1 MVYYR
6 WCVSTEIILY
16 KGDFMD
22 RIKKIKLYFVGYFL
36 FFPILFIT
44 SSFLWRAIILKKE
57 MIMVATDALA
67 ITGIYYL
74 IVSLISI
81 LVYIKDIK
89 SFMS

>member
-1 MVYYR
+1 
-6 WCVSTEIILY
+6 
-16 KGDFMD
+16 MD
-22 RIKKIKLYFVGYFL
+22 SIKKIKLYFVGYFL
-36 FFPILFIT
+36 VFPVLFIT

-57 MIMVATDALA
+57 MIIVATDALA

-81 LVYIKDIK
+81 VVYKKDMK

>member
-1 MVYYR
+1 
-6 WCVSTEIILY
+6 
-16 KGDFMD
+16 MD

-36 FFPILFIT
+36 FFPILFMT
-44 SSFLWRAIILKKE
+44 SSVLWRAIILKKQ
-57 MIMVATDALA
+57 MMMVATDTLA

-81 LVYIKDIK
+81 MVYKKDMK

>member
-1 MVYYR
+1 
-6 WCVSTEIILY
+6 
-16 KGDFMD
+16 MD
-22 RIKKIKLYFVGYFL
+22 RFKKIKLFFVGYFL
-36 FFPILFIT
+36 FFPVLFIT

-57 MIMVATDALA
+57 MIIVATDALA

-81 LVYIKDIK
+81 VVYKKDMK

>member
-1 MVYYR
+1 
-6 WCVSTEIILY
+6 
-16 KGDFMD
+16 MD
-22 RIKKIKLYFVGYFL
+22 SIKKIKLYFVGYFL
-36 FFPILFIT
+36 VFPVLFIT

-57 MIMVATDALA
+57 MMMVATDALA

>member
-1 MVYYR
+1 
-6 WCVSTEIILY
+6 
-16 KGDFMD
+16 MD

-36 FFPILFIT
+36 VFPVLFIT
-44 SSFLWRAIILKKE
+44 SSFLWRAVILKKE
-57 MIMVATDALA
+57 MIIVATDALA

-81 LVYIKDIK
+81 VVYKKDIQ